1 MKVVKT
7 YIILIIS
14 LTMILL
20 SSCHHKK
27 DTVIYDD
34 NFFLG
39 VIETTGQENKSFLTL
54 YDGELNKKSSI
65 EMDYGSMG
73 SYFDLPKVFEN
84 SLYVIPKG
92 LGNLKE
98 MTSVLSFDLETGEHT
113 LYDIGQPNMN
123 SFCVDN
129 SFIYTVNTLNGNSI
143 ISRFDKKTH
152 SIEKLNLNK
161 TFIGKLDIYNGFLY
175 GFGFRDSDDL
185 SMESSLYIIDP
196 DTLSIVEEIDI
207 TKHGQDQL
215 GSLLSGDTIYFTN
228 SLKYVDGKGEVAANT
243 LSELNIN
250 NNSITSIVLEESYPF
265 QVLEYEGKLFIS
277 HFNLVSGEGNKLT
290 IYDPLL
296 NKTITTI
303 SFEHNVAQIQIKD
316 NNIYVSD
323 GENLYSYKIADASL
337 ELVKVVDIYTKET
350 EESYFYVSGFFI
362 K

>member
-7 YIILIIS
+7 YIFLIIS

-20 SSCHHKK
+20 SSCHHRKEN
-27 DTVIYDD
+27 VIYDD

-39 VIETTGQENKSFLTL
+39 VIETTGQENKSFLTF
-54 YDGELNKKSSI
+54 YDEELNKKSSI

-98 MTSVLSFDLETGEHT
+98 MTSVLKFDFKTGEHS
-113 LYDIGQPNMN
+113 LYDIGEPNMN

-129 SFIYTVNTLNGNSI
+129 NFIYTVNTLNGNSI

-152 SIEKLNLNK
+152 SIEKLKLNK
-161 TFIGKLDIYNGFLY
+161 TFIGKLDIYNGILY
-175 GFGFRDSDDL
+175 GFGFRDTDDL
-185 SMESSLYIIDP
+185 GMESSLYIINP

-215 GSLLSGDTIYFTN
+215 GSLLNGDTMYFTN
-228 SLKYVDGKGEVAANT
+228 SLKYVAGNGEVKAAT

-250 NNSITSIVLEESYPF
+250 DNSITSIELEEYYPF

-277 HFNLVSGEGNKLT
+277 HFNLVLGEGNKLT

-296 NKTITTI
+296 NETITTL
-303 SFEHNVAQIQIKD
+303 SFDHNVAQIEIKD
-316 NNIYVSD
+316 NNIYISD
-323 GENLYSYKIADASL
+323 GKDLYAYKIVDTSL
-337 ELVKVVDIYTKET
+337 ELVKVVDISTKET